1 MEQSY
6 FNPAVIF
13 PNNVYFWWL
22 CFKQVV
28 MKPDQSQDEGVQIA
42 ENLKKELGIK
52 ESDLLSGAY
61 MDLILKQSQNG
72 HDSW

>member
-1 MEQSY
+1 
-6 FNPAVIF
+6 
-13 PNNVYFWWL
+13 
-22 CFKQVV
+22 